1 MTEIKRKFK
10 TYYDENILSLKLEQ
24 FILFE
29 IALMMVVYFR
39 KDADPNKGYILFT
52 KYHNIGKKLDVH
64 DKMSISN
71 YGAELSEQLNR
82 STKEL
87 MHRGASAKLGDET
100 QSIMKDIRS
109 KLMAIDLDEIKRPN
123 WFVRTIRQ
131 IPLLHKVF
139 QP

>member
-52 KYHNIGKKLDVH
+52 
-64 DKMSISN
+64 
-71 YGAELSEQLNR
+71 
-82 STKEL
+82 
-87 MHRGASAKLGDET
+87 
-100 QSIMKDIRS
+100 
-109 KLMAIDLDEIKRPN
+109 
-123 WFVRTIRQ
+123 
-131 IPLLHKVF
+131 
-139 QP
+139 